1 MISVE
6 THILHFCVLILILLE
21 VTQIDL
27 CSVKGFAGMTVLIL
41 ILLEVTQIGL
51 AQQANGSWIVLIL
64 ILLEVT
70 QIKS

>member
-41 ILLEVTQIGL
+41 ILLEVTQMNTISL
-51 AQQANGSWIVLIL
+51 RSLRFL
-64 ILLEVT
+64 
-70 QIKS
+70 KS

>member
-41 ILLEVTQIGL
+41 ILLEVTQIT
-51 AQQANGSWIVLIL
+51 
-64 ILLEVT
+64 EVAGKGEIT
-70 QIKS
+70 YDMS

>member
-41 ILLEVTQIGL
+41 ILLEVTQIF
-51 AQQANGSWIVLIL
+51 LIRFWR
-64 ILLEVT
+64 
-70 QIKS
+70 